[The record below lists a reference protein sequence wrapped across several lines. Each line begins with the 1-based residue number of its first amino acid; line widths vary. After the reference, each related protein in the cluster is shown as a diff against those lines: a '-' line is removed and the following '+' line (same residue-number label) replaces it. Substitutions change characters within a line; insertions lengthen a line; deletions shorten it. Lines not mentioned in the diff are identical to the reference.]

1 MKLINSNRRYYHT
14 LLGVMIEKGVVY
26 SNNGIH
32 KAFVPS
38 GKSALYWSING
49 KSISKNN
56 LLNERFLVMIYE
68 KEILPF

>member
-1 MKLINSNRRYYHT
+1 MKLINSNKRYYHT
-14 LLGVMIEKGVVY
+14 LLGVTIEKDIVY
-26 SNNGIH
+26 SNKAIH

-49 KSISKNN
+49 NTVSKKN